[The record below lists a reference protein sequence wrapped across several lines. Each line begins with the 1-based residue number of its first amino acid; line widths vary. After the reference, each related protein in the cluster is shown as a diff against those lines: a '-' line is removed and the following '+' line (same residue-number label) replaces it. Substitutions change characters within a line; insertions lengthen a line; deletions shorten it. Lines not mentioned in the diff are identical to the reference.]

1 MFSFFKRAFFVSKG
15 VVSWDDPTT
24 SDIKTSAS
32 LLALSLPKITP
43 FIFYPFATFRQIT
56 TNRVDIALWI
66 VGAETLVLATNM
78 NYFSAEVSLRDLG
91 LANAILVTQ
100 VLDSGAAID
109 PSTESDLLF
118 DSVGSG
124 AFIVKSL

>member
-1 MFSFFKRAFFVSKG
+1 MFFPEG

-24 SDIKTSAS
+24 PDIKASAS
-32 LLALSLPKITP
+32 LLALSLPKMTP
-43 FIFYPFATFRQIT
+43 FILNPSATFQQIT
-56 TNRVDIALWI
+56 INRVDIGMWI

-78 NYFSAEVSLRDLG
+78 NDFSVSVSLHDLG
-91 LANAILVTQ
+91 LENGMFVAQ

-109 PSTESDLLF
+109 PSTHTHLLF

-124 AFIVKSL
+124 AFIVKNS